1 MNFLVLTK
9 AGSILGPIA
18 TVFGYIMDV
27 LFKFTSSFNCYNLGI
42 CIILFTVI
50 TKILLFPLTIKQQEN
65 TRLMKLMNPEIQAI
79 QKKYKGKT
87 DQTSMARQNAEML
100 GLMVN
105 DPNLDPADLAGI
117 RAKTLVIAGTRDM
130 IKEEH
135 TKLIADSIPE
145 AELVFL
151 KGDHFVAAR
160 HPDAFNRAVLKFL
173 GS

>member
-87 DQTSMARQNAEML
+87 DQTSMARQNAEMQAVYEKY
-100 GLMVN
+100 GSN
-105 DPNLDPADLAGI
+105 PTAGC
-117 RAKTLVIAGTRDM
+117 LPL
-130 IKEEH
+130 
-135 TKLIADSIPE
+135 LIQLPIIFALRTYPLS
-145 AELVFL
+145 
-151 KGDHFVAAR
+151 R
-160 HPDAFNRAVLKFL
+160 HILRPWPHR
-173 GS
+173 